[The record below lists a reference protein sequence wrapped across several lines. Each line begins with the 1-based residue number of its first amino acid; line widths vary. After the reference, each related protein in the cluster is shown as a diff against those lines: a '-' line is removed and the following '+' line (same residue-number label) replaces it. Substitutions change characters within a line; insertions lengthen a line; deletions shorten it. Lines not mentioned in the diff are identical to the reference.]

1 MTAQASVGARA
12 ARRGSRLL
20 PAGETL
26 VGMDGLPPG
35 PPRGLRTVVEWMRRP
50 DAVLD
55 DGLRRYGDPFTLR
68 LPGLPPLVVL
78 SDPAAIKDVFT
89 GDHDALRSG
98 EANAALQAMLGPR
111 SLLLLDGDAH
121 LRERRLMLP
130 PFHGER
136 MRAYGDLVAAVA
148 HRSLAGWPVGRPFA
162 VAPHARAIAL
172 EVIMRAVFGV
182 EERDRLER
190 LGRALRRVLDVAV
203 QPYRVAALFAMRP
216 GGLTMRSWRRY
227 SPTMRPVNRL
237 LLEEVE
243 RRRADPRASERH
255 DILSLLLAARD
266 EDGQPLDDEHLRDEL
281 VTLLVAG
288 DETTAIGLTWALVR
302 LARDPDLARR
312 AADDDELLDAVIKET
327 LRLHPVFVFSAMRQL
342 ARPVEAGGRSYPAG
356 ARFAVSSYLVQRRA
370 DLHPDPLAF
379 RPERF
384 LDEQAG
390 SYAWVPF
397 GGGRRRCLGAS
408 FAMFELRT
416 VLRTVLRSVE
426 LSAPEPELEANA
438 RRGLALVPAAGG
450 EIAIE
455 LRAPAP
461 TERRPRSAAA

>member
-1 MTAQASVGARA
+1 
-12 ARRGSRLL
+12 
-20 PAGETL
+20 
-26 VGMDGLPPG
+26 MDGLPPG
-35 PPRGLRTVVEWMRRP
+35 PPRTLRTAVAWTRRP

-55 DGLRRYGDPFTLR
+55 DSLRRYGDPFTLR

-89 GDHDALRSG
+89 GDHDVLRSG
-98 EANAALQAMLGPR
+98 EANEALQAMLGPR

-130 PFHGER
+130 PFHGDR
-136 MRAYGDLVAAVA
+136 MSAYGDIVAAVA
-148 HRSLAGWPVGRPFA
+148 QRSLAGWPAARPFA

-203 QPYRVAALFAMRP
+203 QPYRVVALFLMRP
-216 GGLTMRSWRRY
+216 GGPTMRAWRQY

-237 LLEEVE
+237 LLDEVR
-243 RRRADPRASERH
+243 RRRADPSARERH
-255 DILSLLLAARD
+255 DILSLLLAARG
-266 EDGQPLDDEHLRDEL
+266 EDGRPLDDEHLRDEL

-288 DETTAIGLTWALVR
+288 HETTAIGLTWALLR
-302 LARDPDLARR
+302 LAREPDLARR
-312 AADDDELLDAVIKET
+312 AAEDDELLDAVIKET
-327 LRLHPVFVFSAMRQL
+327 LRLHPVFVFSAVRRV
-342 ARPVEAGGRSYPAG
+342 ARPVEAGGVSYPAG
-356 ARFAVSSYLVQRRA
+356 VQLAVSSYLVQRRA
-370 DLHPDPLAF
+370 DLYPDPLAF

-384 LDEQAG
+384 LDEAAG
-390 SYAWVPF
+390 SYAWIPF

-416 VLRTVLRSVE
+416 ILRTVLRSVE
-426 LSAPEPELEANA
+426 LSAPGAELEANG

-450 EIAIE
+450 RIAID
-455 LRAPAP
+455 AA
-461 TERRPRSAAA
+461 TARRPRSAAASRRVG